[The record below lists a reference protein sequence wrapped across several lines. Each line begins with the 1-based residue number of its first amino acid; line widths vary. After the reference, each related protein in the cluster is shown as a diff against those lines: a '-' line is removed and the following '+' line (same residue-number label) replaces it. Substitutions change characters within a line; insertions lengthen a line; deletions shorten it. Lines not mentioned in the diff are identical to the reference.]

1 MKHPERAEWVPYL
14 FGEADLET
22 KKHLAAHLNGCPQ
35 CAEELREWRKS
46 LHRLDAWKLPAP
58 EPRWRRLP
66 RVNPMLNLAAA
77 ALLVLGLGFGAGRW
91 FSASTDAGQLRASLE
106 NSLRATLLPDL
117 RQQIASEW
125 GQRLDQMQASSSNA
139 LAQVKLEAA
148 NASAAQIAQALQP
161 LLVAMEEDQQAVAD
175 WVEELRAQHQT
186 DYIALRKDLE
196 TVAASADEEF
206 RAARMKLIELTA
218 AEPATE
224 DNR

>member
-1 MKHPERAEWVPYL
+1 
-14 FGEADLET
+14 
-22 KKHLAAHLNGCPQ
+22 
-35 CAEELREWRKS
+35 
-46 LHRLDAWKLPAP
+46 
-58 EPRWRRLP
+58 
-66 RVNPMLNLAAA
+66 
-77 ALLVLGLGFGAGRW
+77 
-91 FSASTDAGQLRASLE
+91 LRASFE
-106 NSLRATLLPDL
+106 NSLRATLLPAL
-117 RQQIASEW
+117 RQQIAAEW